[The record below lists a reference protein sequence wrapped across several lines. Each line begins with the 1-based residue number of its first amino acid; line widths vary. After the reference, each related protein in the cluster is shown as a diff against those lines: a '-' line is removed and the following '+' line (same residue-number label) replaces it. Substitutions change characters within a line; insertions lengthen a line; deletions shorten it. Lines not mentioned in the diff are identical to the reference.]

1 MPRVL
6 DSPDDFTIIGENIHA
21 TRVVLRNGRRAVT
34 LDDGTEAVPF
44 EANLG
49 EDGSGEPRHLTVPDS
64 FKETQPYQQGQIK
77 HFMIAM
83 QKGIGDDPDER
94 AEGAAYVH
102 YEVRRQVAA
111 GAHFLDLNVDEISY
125 RIEVQKR
132 AMAWV
137 VRTAQE
143 VSPVPLSVDSS
154 SPDIIAAGLAEY
166 DGRAGRPMVNSVAL
180 ERLETLDL
188 VKEYDARVI
197 VTAAGPDSMPQDDEE
212 RVANVGAVMDAV
224 RSAGIPMADVYIDCI
239 VFPISV
245 SGDFG
250 PHYLDAVAA
259 VREAYGPDVHITG
272 GLSNVSFGLPKRKLI
287 NDTFIHLGIEAGI
300 DSGIMDP
307 LQSKIERV
315 IDLDLDSERVGL
327 ARDMLL
333 GRDDFCMNYI
343 QAFRDGKL

>member
-1 MPRVL
+1 MSRVIN
-6 DSPDDFTIIGENIHA
+6 SPDDFTIIGENIHA
-21 TRVVLRNGRRAVT
+21 TRVVLRNGRRALT

-44 EANLG
+44 ED
-49 EDGSGEPRHLTVPDS
+49 ESGEQRLLTVPDS
-64 FKETQPYQQGQIK
+64 FKETQAYQQGQIK

-83 QKGIGDDPDER
+83 HKGIGDDPDER
-94 AEGAAYVH
+94 AEGVAYVH
-102 YEVRRQVAA
+102 CEARRQVAA

-125 RIEVQKR
+125 QIEIQKR

-137 VRTAQE
+137 VRTVQE

-154 SPDIIAAGLAEY
+154 SPDIIAAGLAEH

-188 VKEYDARVI
+188 VKQYDARVI
-197 VTAAGPDSMPQDDEE
+197 VTAAGQDGMPQDDEE

-224 RSAGIPMADVYIDCI
+224 QSAGIPMTDVYIDCI

-245 SGDFG
+245 SGDYG

-259 VREAYGPDVHITG
+259 VRETYGPEVHITG

-300 DSGIMDP
+300 DAGIMDP
-307 LQSKIERV
+307 IQSKISEV
-315 IDLDLDSERVGL
+315 VNLDSDSERVGL